1 MYWYE
6 VVFTIY
12 LRISFYLGNKMAQ
25 VSAWVRRYYSQIPK
39 NGFILDLAG
48 GAGRHARFLAR
59 KGFKLLLVDNQ
70 IEKAKDLQNVEGIKL
85 MEYDVENGN
94 PLPFSASSFQGI
106 VVTNYLYR
114 PIFPQ
119 LLCLLDDGGVLIY
132 ETFAVGHEKY
142 GRPTNPDYL
151 LKSGELIK
159 LVGSKMRIIEYQ
171 ERLITQPAKAYV
183 QRIVAEKN

>member
-1 MYWYE
+1 
-6 VVFTIY
+6 
-12 LRISFYLGNKMAQ
+12 MAQ
-25 VSAWVRRYYSQIPK
+25 ISGWVRRYYRQFPK

-48 GAGRHARFLAR
+48 GTGRHARFLSQ

-70 IEKAKDLQNVEGIKL
+70 ISKAKDLQNVEGIKL
-85 MEYDVENGN
+85 VEYDLEAGN
-94 PLPFSASSFQGI
+94 SLPFPASSFQGI

-119 LLCLLDDGGVLIY
+119 LLCLLDVGGILIY

-142 GRPTNPDYL
+142 GRPKNPNYL
-151 LKSGELIK
+151 LNSGELIN
-159 LVGSKMRIIEYQ
+159 LVSPQMRVIAYE
-171 ERLITQPAKAYV
+171 ERLITRPTKAYV

>member
-1 MYWYE
+1 
-6 VVFTIY
+6 
-12 LRISFYLGNKMAQ
+12 MAQ
-25 VSAWVRRYYSQIPK
+25 ISEWVRRYYRQFPK

-48 GAGRHARFLAR
+48 GIGRHARFLSQ
-59 KGFKLLLVDNQ
+59 KGFKVLLVDNQ
-70 IEKAKDLQNVEGIKL
+70 ISKAKDLQDAEGVKL
-85 MEYDVENGN
+85 VEYDLEAGN
-94 PLPFSASSFQGI
+94 LIPFPASSFQGI

-119 LLCLLDDGGVLIY
+119 LLCLLNAGGILIY

-151 LKSGELIK
+151 LNSGELIN
-159 LVGSKMRIIEYQ
+159 LVSPQMRVIAYE
-171 ERLITQPAKAYV
+171 ERLITRPNKAYV